1 MIIFYRLENII
12 PQGFIKIARYTQNKG
27 LKEFMEKNAIKEFD
41 YLKSFIDNDQNHKLR
56 LEQSNKYCRYSSII
70 TYKDNRV
77 VLHSTNRYIN
87 ASWIHIPLFKYFI
100 ATQGP
105 LPHTIID
112 FWTMC
117 DEYNVSLIV
126 MLCNLKENNVDK
138 CADYWH
144 VQNLGH
150 LRIKLLEEKEDQ
162 KGIFIRRISLFNKLK
177 NKEKIFI
184 QIHLTYWEDHKALD
198 GGYFNK
204 IIRIIKII
212 DGAKKKSNNPCVVH
226 CSAGV
231 GRTGTFISLYNLY
244 HEIMQQIFVTNN
256 EVIAFSIFNLV
267 RKMKEMRIFSIEN
280 ENQFLLIY
288 DFADYILCNY
298 NRKNK

>member
-27 LKEFMEKNAIKEFD
+27 LKEFMEKNAVKEFD
-41 YLKSFIDNDQNHKLR
+41 YLKSIIDNDQNHKLR

-204 IIRIIKII
+204 IIRIIQII

-244 HEIMQQIFVTNN
+244 HEIIQQIFVTKN
-256 EVIAFSIFNLV
+256 EVIVFCIFNLV

-288 DFADYILCNY
+288 DFANYLLYNY
-298 NRKNK
+298 NKINK

>member
-1 MIIFYRLENII
+1 MILFYRLENII

-27 LKEFMEKNAIKEFD
+27 LKEFMEKNAIKEFE
-41 YLKSFIDNDQNHKLR
+41 YLKSVIDNDQNHKLR

-77 VLHSTNRYIN
+77 VLNSTNRYIN

-204 IIRIIKII
+204 IIRIIQII
-212 DGAKKKSNNPCVVH
+212 DGAKKKSYNPCVVH

-244 HEIMQQIFVTNN
+244 HEIIQQIFVTKN
-256 EVIAFSIFNLV
+256 EVIVFCIFNLV

-288 DFADYILCNY
+288 DFANYILYNY